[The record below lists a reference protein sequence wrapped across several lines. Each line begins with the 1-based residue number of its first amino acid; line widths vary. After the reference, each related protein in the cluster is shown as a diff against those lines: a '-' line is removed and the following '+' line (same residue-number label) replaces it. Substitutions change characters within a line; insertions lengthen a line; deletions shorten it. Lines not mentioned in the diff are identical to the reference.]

1 MFKSYTQLPFVDE
14 KAKVNASYY
23 VTKLLPNLIK
33 DCRHLLSDN
42 FIFQQDGAHAHMAA
56 LAQDWIK
63 KKCPG
68 FIGKS
73 EWLPNSLD
81 LSRVDYQDSWH
92 SSLKRLNCWRKSC
105 AKFDSLFLN
114 IQDATACSLEKVNFE
129 V

>member
-23 VTKLLPNLIK
+23 VTTSLLPNLIK

-42 FIFQQDGAHAHMAA
+42 IFQQDGAPAHTAA

-63 KKCPG
+63 KKRPG

-73 EWLPNSLD
+73 EWPPNSPD
-81 LSRVDYQDSWH
+81 LSPLDYHDS
-92 SSLKRLNCWRKSC
+92 
-105 AKFDSLFLN
+105 
-114 IQDATACSLEKVNFE
+114 
-129 V
+129 